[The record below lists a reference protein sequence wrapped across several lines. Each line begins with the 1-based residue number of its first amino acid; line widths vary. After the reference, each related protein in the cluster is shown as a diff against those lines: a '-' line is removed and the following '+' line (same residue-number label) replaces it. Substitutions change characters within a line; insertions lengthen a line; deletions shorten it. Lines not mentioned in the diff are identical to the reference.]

1 MREIAEVINV
11 QALRGV
17 ERILH
22 KISSSE
28 LDVQGKRTVSPE
40 FWVHSQ
46 QTMNLPGHYTCAY
59 TWNAM
64 ADSTRIKERRS
75 SALP

>member
-46 QTMNLPGHYTCAY
+46 QTMNLPGHYT
-59 TWNAM
+59 WNAM